1 MSPRACSAAAVG
13 AAVLG
18 AAVGAVGLLPATAQE
33 RRVADEPARPKE
45 LVSFLTGDPD
55 DLEVAPAGPALLLMG
70 GGRDVDHAFAWFRD
84 QARGGDI
91 VVLRTSGADG
101 YNAYLYQQI
110 GGVDSVE
117 TLLVTTRALADSP
130 WVARRIEEAEGVFIA
145 GGDQATYVRAWKG
158 TALER
163 ALHAAWRRGAA
174 LGGTSA
180 GAAILGQFSYAALHG
195 SLTSGAALRDPFTR
209 DLTLEREFLRL
220 SFLEG
225 AVVDTHF
232 GRRDREGRLLAFLAR
247 LMADG
252 WHERPLGIGLDE
264 ETALAIGRG
273 GKARVF
279 GKGAVTLY
287 RPHGPPAVCE
297 PGRALRL
304 EGVGAWTLRRND
316 TLDLPAGPGGPPPR
330 RVAAADGAVR

>member
-1 MSPRACSAAAVG
+1 MSPRARHAAAFG
-13 AAVLG
+13 AAATAAALVL
-18 AAVGAVGLLPATAQE
+18 APDWAPAQE
-33 RRVADEPARPKE
+33 RRAPDAPQRPRE

-55 DLEVAPAGPALLLMG
+55 DLEVAPGGPALLLMG
-70 GGRDVDHAFAWFRD
+70 GGRDVDHAFAWFCD
-84 QARGGDI
+84 LVRGGDV

-110 GGVDSVE
+110 GGIDSVE
-117 TLLVTTRALADSP
+117 TLLVTTRELAESP

-145 GGDQATYVRAWKG
+145 GGDQSTYVRAWKG

-195 SLTSGAALRDPFTR
+195 GLTSDGALRDPFTR
-209 DLTLEREFLRL
+209 DLTLERDFLRL

-225 AVVDTHF
+225 AVIDTHF
-232 GRRDREGRLLAFLAR
+232 GRRDREGRMLAFLAR

-279 GKGAVTLY
+279 GKGAVTIY
-287 RPHGPPAVCE
+287 RPGEPPSRCE

-316 TLDLPAGPGGPPPR
+316 TVDLPAGPGGAPAR
-330 RVAAADGAVR
+330 RVAAIDGAVR